1 MFVEGAEYEKRRT
14 VPFTPPNVTWKE
26 LRAAIP
32 AELYKKSTLRGLLS
46 LVQDVTTVV
55 ALYYLSLRIDPL
67 AASLT
72 HRHHLAAPAASALYW
87 ALWAAYWV
95 AQSIA
100 MAGCWCLGHEA
111 GHQNVSQ
118 YGVVND
124 TVGYFLHT
132 CLLTPYFAWKRSHHT
147 HHRTVGSIERD
158 ENYVP
163 RTREELGFTSL
174 EQLHEIFE
182 ETPLYTLGRLLVMQ
196 LLGFQAYLLFNTLGC
211 PRDPPG
217 TNHFSPSSVLFKQ
230 NEYYKIVGSN
240 VGLLVVASLLTR
252 YGMQFGA
259 AAVFKHY
266 IIPYLLCHHWI
277 VMLTFLHHSDPT
289 IPHYRAGEWTF
300 LRGAL
305 ATVDRPLLGWI
316 GRVYFHNVSHDHV
329 GHHLFTAVPYYN
341 QPKVT
346 EALKGVLGEHYN
358 YDSTNTFY
366 ALYRSFTRCLY
377 IDDEGEVV
385 MYRDRK
391 GRSAREV
398 RVVPRVEVVTD
409 VEDKEGQGVSVDLA
423 E

>member
-1 MFVEGAEYEKRRT
+1 MFVEGAEYLKRRN
-14 VPFTPPNVTWKE
+14 VPFSPPNVTWKE

-32 AELYKKSTLRGLLS
+32 LELYEKSTFRGLVS
-46 LVQDVTTVV
+46 LVQDVTTVY
-55 ALYYLSLRIDPL
+55 ALYALSLRIDSF
-67 AASLT
+67 AEGVN
-72 HRHHLAAPAASALYW
+72 HRFQLSYPVSVALYW
-87 ALWAAYWV
+87 TLWALYWV

-111 GHQNVSQ
+111 GHQNISK

-163 RTREELGFTSL
+163 RTRAELGFTTM

-217 TNHFSPSSVLFKQ
+217 TNHFSPSSVLFKKA
-230 NEYYKIVGSN
+230 EYYKIVGSN
-240 VGLLVVASLLTR
+240 VGLIVVSSVLTR
-252 YGMQFGA
+252 YGLQFGF
-259 AAVFKHY
+259 AAVFKQY

-289 IPHYRAGEWTF
+289 IPHYRSGEWTF

-305 ATVDRPLLGWI
+305 ATVDRPLLGFI
-316 GRVYFHNVSHDHV
+316 GRMYFHNVSHDHI
-329 GHHLFTAVPYYN
+329 GHHLFTAIPYYN
-341 QPKVT
+341 QPIVT
-346 EALKGVLGEHYN
+346 EKLRSVLGEHYN

-366 ALYRSFTRCLY
+366 ALYRSFTQCLF
-377 IDDEGEVV
+377 IDDDGEIL
-385 MYRDRK
+385 MYRNREGK
-391 GRSAREV
+391 TARDV
-398 RVVPRVEVVTD
+398 RVVPEVQEVVQE
-409 VEDKEGQGVSVDLA
+409 VEAQ
-423 E
+423 